1 MTQSIFYDAIRGFY
15 IQLKAIVLL
24 SATIEYMPVR
34 GMSQIQIK
42 ILCCKRDYSIESLM
56 TLVISK
62 ADLRF
67 KRLYGLD
74 KGKFF

>member
-1 MTQSIFYDAIRGFY
+1 MMPSGLLYTA
-15 IQLKAIVLL
+15 KAILIL

-34 GMSQIQIK
+34 DVSQIQIK

-74 KGKFF
+74 EGKFF